1 MVGGVT
7 YNSLQTRS
15 AASMGVCRPSC
26 EPRRHPASSAV
37 AAPRPAG
44 PTARRPG
51 KNPQCMPNVAGGGA
65 RSMDD
70 QKVITN
76 GSEGMQMTV
85 CQGGTPRHAAI
96 G

>member
-1 MVGGVT
+1 
-7 YNSLQTRS
+7 
-15 AASMGVCRPSC
+15 
-26 EPRRHPASSAV
+26 
-37 AAPRPAG
+37 
-44 PTARRPG
+44 
-51 KNPQCMPNVAGGGA
+51 MPNKAGGGA

-76 GSEGMQMTV
+76 GIEGMQMTV